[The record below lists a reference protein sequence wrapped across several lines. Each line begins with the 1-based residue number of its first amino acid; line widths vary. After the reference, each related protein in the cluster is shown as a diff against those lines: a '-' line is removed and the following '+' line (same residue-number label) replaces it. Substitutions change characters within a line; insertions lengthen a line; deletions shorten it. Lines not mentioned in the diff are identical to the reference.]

1 MKKSLSYKDFI
12 LVGYFLKVA
21 HLSTLKASTLLANKD
36 GKSKK
41 PFQSLKKLNEDLFQ
55 LRCELENKLYAD
67 YYPAFDETKLR
78 QRYLG
83 ALDRKLKLMFSGKN
97 IFF

>member
-41 PFQSLKKLNEDLFQ
+41 PFQSLKN
-55 LRCELENKLYAD
+55 
-67 YYPAFDETKLR
+67 
-78 QRYLG
+78 
-83 ALDRKLKLMFSGKN
+83 
-97 IFF
+97 

>member
-1 MKKSLSYKDFI
+1 MKKKLSYKEYV
-12 LVGYFLKVA
+12 LVGYY
-21 HLSTLKASTLLANKD
+21 LKAAHIATLRASVLLANKD

-41 PFQSLKKLNEDLFQ
+41 PFQSLTKINADLCQF
-55 LRCELENKLYAD
+55 RCELDNKLYAD
-67 YYPAFDETKLR
+67 YYPALDETKLR

-83 ALDRKLKLMFSGKN
+83 KLDRKLKLMFSGKN